1 MKKKRIKPDPSPAL
15 ASLVTL
21 LILFFVVALAI
32 SNYRAYKRRVELQ
45 QYISEKEIEINL
57 LKEKMINL
65 DRFPDEADDDF
76 LLEKIAREQLL
87 LKKPGEEV
95 IFITFPKKD
104 DVKDERK
111 EEAKSWWDF
120 FKKD

>member
-57 LKEKMINL
+57 LKEKMINS
-65 DRFPDEADDDF
+65 DRFPDEVDDDF

-95 IFITFPKKD
+95 IFITFPKKE
-104 DVKDERK
+104 DVKDEKK

>member
-1 MKKKRIKPDPSPAL
+1 MP
-15 ASLVTL
+15 
-21 LILFFVVALAI
+21 I

-104 DVKDERK
+104 DVKDEKK

>member
-57 LKEKMINL
+57 LKEKMINS

-104 DVKDERK
+104 DVKDEKK

>member
-57 LKEKMINL
+57 LKEKMINS
-65 DRFPDEADDDF
+65 DRFPDEVDDDF

-104 DVKDERK
+104 DVKDEKK

>member
-21 LILFFVVALAI
+21 LILFFVVALAN

-57 LKEKMINL
+57 LKEKMINS

-104 DVKDERK
+104 DVKDEKK

>member
-104 DVKDERK
+104 DVKDEKK

>member
-57 LKEKMINL
+57 LKKMINS
-65 DRFPDEADDDF
+65 DRFPDEVDDDF
-76 LLEKIAREQLL
+76 C
-87 LKKPGEEV
+87 LK
-95 IFITFPKKD
+95 
-104 DVKDERK
+104 R
-111 EEAKSWWDF
+111 
-120 FKKD
+120 